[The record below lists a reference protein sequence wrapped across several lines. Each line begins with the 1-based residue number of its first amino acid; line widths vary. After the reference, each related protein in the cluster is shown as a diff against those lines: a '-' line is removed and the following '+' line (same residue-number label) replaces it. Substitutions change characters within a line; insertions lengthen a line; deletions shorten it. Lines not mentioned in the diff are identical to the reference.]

1 MRGCVPRFGQ
11 THGSAPTVY
20 TPRSIC
26 VTSPTNY
33 FLGPIE
39 QCSLLTLLKHCCA
52 RCKNSNKFGFNSL
65 ASALRHPPGYSYAV
79 ATCDQWL
86 LALSI
91 GQFVLL
97 RPQIVFLA
105 PLIALAYRAPRG
117 TNCVCAA
124 RDYSLLV
131 LSIGQFVLLR
141 PQIAPLSFAQIRL
154 RSA

>member
-1 MRGCVPRFGQ
+1 M
-11 THGSAPTVY
+11 S
-20 TPRSIC
+20 
-26 VTSPTNY
+26 
-33 FLGPIE
+33 FL
-39 QCSLLTLLKHCCA
+39 STM
-52 RCKNSNKFGFNSL
+52 
-65 ASALRHPPGYSYAV
+65 
-79 ATCDQWL
+79 
-86 LALSI
+86 

-117 TNCVCAA
+117 TNYVCAA
-124 RDYSLLV
+124 RDYSLLA

>member
-1 MRGCVPRFGQ
+1 M
-11 THGSAPTVY
+11 
-20 TPRSIC
+20 
-26 VTSPTNY
+26 
-33 FLGPIE
+33 
-39 QCSLLTLLKHCCA
+39 
-52 RCKNSNKFGFNSL
+52 L
-65 ASALRHPPGYSYAV
+65 AHRHPHGYSYAV

-91 GQFVLL
+91 GQFV
-97 RPQIVFLA
+97 IAVSA

-117 TNCVCAA
+117 TNCVCAT